1 VTSVLTRTLVL
12 GLSMASLSLAAC
24 QLLNEK
30 PPEEPTK
37 VVLAPSEPA
46 PLPPEETPP
55 PEPAASSA
63 PAPEPKPV
71 EPGIV
76 ATGTPTRGTLPKAVI
91 DEKLKSAGTGIQ
103 ACYERGLKSKPDLH
117 GEVNID
123 FVVGTDGKVARA
135 AAAEGDNALDDAA
148 TVDCILAEIR
158 KLEFPPPKGGRVFI
172 NYPLRLEP
180 PKPGAH

>member
-1 VTSVLTRTLVL
+1 MLTRTVVL
-12 GLSMASLSLAAC
+12 TLSLGSLSAC

-55 PEPAASSA
+55 PEAPEASPA

-91 DEKLKSAGTGIQ
+91 DEKLKSAGPGIQ
-103 ACYERGLKSKPDLH
+103 ACYERGLKSKSDLH
-117 GEVNID
+117 GDVNID
-123 FVVGTDGKVARA
+123 FVVAPDGKVARA
-135 AAAEGDNALDDAA
+135 AASESDTALDDPP

-158 KLEFPPPKGGRVFI
+158 KLEFPTPKGGRVFI

-180 PKPGAH
+180 PKPGAP